1 MEWFWCQVGKPVN
14 NNNQQFSSLWKIF
27 ESQVHCTMMTEGG
40 VGEME
45 TISVGKATSII
56 SFSAIFDTIFKSH
69 CFSYRRCILISKRFD
84 RWEAL
89 ALERKIRSSY
99 HTRICVCYVLAIYI
113 WYLNAKTEEGIV
125 VNCDDIGIIMSPM
138 RGCLI
143 SKLHDTWF
151 QWFQCV
157 PEYDDQDRIS
167 SYKINTT
174 SRRQVMR
181 INKSIN

>member
-1 MEWFWCQVGKPVN
+1 M
-14 NNNQQFSSLWKIF
+14 
-27 ESQVHCTMMTEGG
+27 
-40 VGEME
+40 GEME

-113 WYLNAKTEEGIV
+113 WYLNAKTEEGII

-143 SKLHDTWF
+143 PKL
-151 QWFQCV
+151 
-157 PEYDDQDRIS
+157 Y
-167 SYKINTT
+167 NT
-174 SRRQVMR
+174 
-181 INKSIN
+181 